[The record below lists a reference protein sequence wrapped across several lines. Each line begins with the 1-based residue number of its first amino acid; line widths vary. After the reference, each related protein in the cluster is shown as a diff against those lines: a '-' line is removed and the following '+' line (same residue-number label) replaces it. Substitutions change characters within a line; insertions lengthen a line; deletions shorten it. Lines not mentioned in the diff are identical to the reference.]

1 MTDRERELLADMDD
15 NSVEQ
20 ISEFSG
26 GLDSDAKKRIL
37 EKTDLANESLKELY
51 GRKSAVIKNLVSFSA
66 NTPDIKS
73 FKTDKDFTEIYPF
86 LP

>member
-20 ISEFSG
+20 ISEFSE

-37 EKTDLANESLKELY
+37 EKCRAKICILA
-51 GRKSAVIKNLVSFSA
+51 G
-66 NTPDIKS
+66 
-73 FKTDKDFTEIYPF
+73 
-86 LP
+86 